1 MVIIHLLHNDR
12 FVLFLLSPLGRP
24 CQEIVLLF
32 VIFQSRRVSLRPR
45 HGYPWV
51 RFLVILFVSSGGGG
65 LMIWPSWMRVMLRQV
80 DFLLLAKDWY
90 LIESGLLFL
99 LGSHDIESYLGVG
112 FFHFLSAWMYLFVII
127 VPINDLLVTV

>member
-1 MVIIHLLHNDR
+1 MIIHLLHNDR

-32 VIFQSRRVSLRPR
+32 VLFQSWRVRLSPG

-51 RFLVILFVSSGGGG
+51 RFFVILFVRSGGGG
-65 LMIWPSWMRVMLRQV
+65 LMVWPSWMRVMLRQV

-90 LIESGLLFL
+90 LIESGLLFFL
-99 LGSHDIESYLGVG
+99 RSHDIESYLRVG
-112 FFHFLSAWMYLFVII
+112 FFHFLSTWMYFFVII